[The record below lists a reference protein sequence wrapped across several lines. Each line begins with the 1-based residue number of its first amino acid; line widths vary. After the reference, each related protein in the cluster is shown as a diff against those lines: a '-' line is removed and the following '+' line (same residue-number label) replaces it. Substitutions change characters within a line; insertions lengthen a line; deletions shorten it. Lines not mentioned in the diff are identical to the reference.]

1 MFLKFGVIKIF
12 PRYYIHSRQ
21 CSRCGLQFNKREDTC
36 PHCKNLTN
44 PEALKL
50 KGDLQE
56 ENSELGKN
64 FIYLCVGIL
73 LLLIILIV

>member
-1 MFLKFGVIKIF
+1 MFLNFGVIKIF

-21 CSRCGLQFNKREDTC
+21 CSRCGLQFNKREDIC

-44 PEALKL
+44 LEALNL

-56 ENSELGKN
+56 ENTELGNN
-64 FIYLCVGIL
+64 FIYLFVSIL